1 MYFISNF
8 TLNTWIATSY
18 DHNRWRSSLW
28 GCQALWEA
36 WVWPKEMLLAFF
48 FQTVL
53 SSHLLCRSAAFL
65 DSSRFQNLHFSCNAF
80 PGRSSLWPHY
90 HSHESSLHPSR
101 LTRSLCVIRV
111 LCLNYRRQFR
121 LVTSMRHKKYKLYKR
136 YKCRGWHPCH
146 DQIRNWLLSEISRQ
160 LKASKAT
167 VLVTHTRWI

>member
-1 MYFISNF
+1 MRVS
-8 TLNTWIATSY
+8 
-18 DHNRWRSSLW
+18 SSLR
-28 GCQALWEA
+28 GLGLTKGD
-36 WVWPKEMLLAFF
+36 VVGVLLPNCIEFPLVVQVSCFF
-48 FQTVL
+48 LF
-53 SSHLLCRSAAFL
+53 
-65 DSSRFQNLHFSCNAF
+65 FQNLPLLLTFNSF

-167 VLVTHTRWI
+167 VLVTHTR